1 MTNQPL
7 TDPGYSPDDFV
18 RGYLTAFEQVYA
30 AYHPGLLRFAREL
43 VQDATVSE
51 NIVTD
56 NFLKAW
62 IKHADLDSRQNIEA
76 FLQIGVQR
84 ACLSYLKQVEQLSN
98 TQLQYLQELAT
109 RGAAETPGV
118 KVSIGE
124 KDSEAI
130 KSIITGWFA
139 KLPFAARRIARLV
152 YIDALSD
159 EQAAKQLNLT
169 AEQVK
174 EQKAQAL
181 LLIREQ
187 WLIKTEMELAAFRDM
202 LKEAARH

>member
-1 MTNQPL
+1 MNQPF
-7 TDPGYSPDDFV
+7 TDPGFSPKDFA
-18 RGYLTAFEQVYA
+18 RGYLTAFEKVYA

-43 VQDATVSE
+43 VQDPAVSA

-62 IKHADLDSRQNIEA
+62 IKHADLDSRQNLEA

-84 ACLSYLKQVEQLSN
+84 ACLSYLKQVEQLSQ
-98 TQLQYLQELAT
+98 TQLQYLQELAN
-109 RGAAETPGV
+109 RGFAETPAG
-118 KVSIGE
+118 KIHLGE

-130 KSIITGWFA
+130 KSIITGWFD

-159 EQAAKQLNLT
+159 EQAALQLNLT
-169 AEQVK
+169 ADQVK

-187 WLIKTEMELAAFRDM
+187 WLIKTEMELAAFRDL
-202 LKEAARH
+202 LKQVKR